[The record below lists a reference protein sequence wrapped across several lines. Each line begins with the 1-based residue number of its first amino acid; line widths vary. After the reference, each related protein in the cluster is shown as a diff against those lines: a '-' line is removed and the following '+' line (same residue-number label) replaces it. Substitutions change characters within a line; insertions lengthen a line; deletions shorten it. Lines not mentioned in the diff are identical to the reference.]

1 MLARFSMWRRCSG
14 ELNASRALVPP
25 KPLFCVANSTL
36 CQVEKLSS
44 CVQLIQLVENGHLW
58 PDAFSLAAA
67 SATSGQVFG
76 GFSGSRPAALNASLL
91 YWKTVVELLNG
102 KLSIWPFGAV

>member
-76 GFSGSRPAALNASLL
+76 DRKSTRLNSSHLGIS
-91 YWKTVVELLNG
+91 Y
-102 KLSIWPFGAV
+102 AVFCLKKKKKI